1 MKDGIHPAYHQIT
14 MTCACG
20 NTFQAGS
27 TLKEDLRVEVCAKCH
42 PLYTGKSNLV
52 DTAGRIDKFQAR
64 QQEAAK
70 RQEALKAKAAGKAAA
85 EPTAESA
92 E

>member
-1 MKDGIHPAYHQIT
+1 MKDGIHPKFQQIT

-20 NTFQAGS
+20 NSFSAGS
-27 TLKEDLRVEVCAKCH
+27 TLREDLRVEVCAKCH

-70 RQEALKAKAAGKAAA
+70 RQDALKAKTATKTPEVEVAA
-85 EPTAESA
+85 
-92 E
+92 